1 MVVEYTYSPWGEVL
15 STTGDE
21 ADTIGAINPFRYR
34 GYYYDEET
42 GLYCLNSR
50 YYDPETGRFI
60 NADTTDI
67 LTASPTSSGYDKNLY
82 AYCDNDP
89 ISRADNSGE
98 FWHIVAGAVAGGLI
112 SGVTSVLSQ
121 AILNKGNINW
131 QEVGTATLAGMA
143 SGALAATGVG
153 LAGQI
158 FGNVAISMANSAAD
172 QIIENQGFNN
182 FSTGKMIIDGVIGGV
197 SGKMGGA
204 GVGNIKLDDAAKLM
218 NKNAIEALRNGT
230 KNGVRGAIKFY
241 ASSRPVQRYYSSLL
255 KDSKKQFIAGLR
267 QNAIA
272 EAVGR
277 LFPC

>member
-1 MVVEYTYSPWGEVL
+1 MVVEYTYSPWGEIL

-21 ADTIGAINPFRYR
+21 ADTIGVINPFRYR

-60 NADTTDI
+60 NADTTDV

-98 FWHIVAGAVAGGLI
+98 FWHIVAGAAAGGII
-112 SGVTSVLSQ
+112 SGIASAISQ
-121 AILNKGNINW
+121 WTLDGEIDW
-131 QEVGTATLAGMA
+131 RTVGTATLSGMA

-153 LAGQI
+153 LVGQI
-158 FGNVAISMANSAAD
+158 LGNAAISMANSAAD

-204 GVGNIKLDDAAKLM
+204 GVGNITLDRAAKLM
-218 NKNAIEALRNGT
+218 NQNAIRALKNGT

-241 ASSRPVQRYYSSLL
+241 ASSRPVKRYYTALWDNSTKQL
-255 KDSKKQFIAGLR
+255 KEEFE
-267 QNAIA
+267 QNLITGTL
-272 EAVGR
+272 ER
-277 LFPC
+277 LFPG